1 MKIGSRTKMLHAEN
15 RSRGGEHPS
24 PVLIGLIKAKHSQ
37 MEDTQYKIIE
47 VQSLE
52 ENFELLGEKP

>member
-1 MKIGSRTKMLHAEN
+1 MLHAEN

-24 PVLIGLIKAKHSQ
+24 PVLIGLIKAKHLQ

-52 ENFELLGEKP
+52 EKF